1 MRERFAKSVKLRA
14 TRTEFEGNY
23 HNGPMEAEKF
33 EPSRALLATDIE
45 EWHGQFQTVDADH
58 EDVVGAEPDAEAR
71 IIAPREAGDDLWQYT
86 QVWDE
91 LLCEW
96 DFAVIKRSAKCFKL
110 RQNNPVGVTIIV
122 RFPFLMRAPTGT
134 VPRSHRVMR

>member
-1 MRERFAKSVKLRA
+1 V
-14 TRTEFEGNY
+14 
-23 HNGPMEAEKF
+23 
-33 EPSRALLATDIE
+33 ATDIE

-58 EDVVGAEPDAEAR
+58 DDVVGAERDVEAR
-71 IIAPREAGDDLWQYT
+71 IIAPRETGDDLWQCT
-86 QVWDE
+86 QVWDD
-91 LLCEW
+91 LLREW